1 MAAEITRARTTTAAA
16 TPRANARRP
25 KTEELRVAIARLA
38 MSTMARIAA
47 QRASATPVTLFAPKR
62 IVATSTQTALVTRT
76 ATTMAISAKTSD
88 ARTQFRD
95 PTSARQTMAAVTKN
109 ANARSKTEELRVAIA
124 RLALST
130 MA

>member
-1 MAAEITRARTTTAAA
+1 
-16 TPRANARRP
+16 
-25 KTEELRVAIARLA
+25 
-38 MSTMARIAA
+38 
-47 QRASATPVTLFAPKR
+47 
-62 IVATSTQTALVTRT
+62 
-76 ATTMAISAKTSD
+76 MAISAKTSD

-95 PTSARQTMAAVTKN
+95 PVRVGNDYTRFSANPRPTPTQTSARQTTAAVTKN